1 MMKALTLS
9 AAALLALGATPSFA
23 EGDAEAG
30 EGLWRSCRSCHAIT
44 DADGTTIQRGGRTG
58 PNLYGLPGRAVAS
71 QEGFRYSAPLLE
83 FAATEEGA
91 VWTEELFVEYVAD
104 PTAFL
109 RSHLGESGARS
120 GMSFRM
126 TSGAEDM
133 WAYLASVSPDVA
145 DDATEAHEADE

>member
-9 AAALLALGATPSFA
+9 AAAFLGLGVTPSFA
-23 EGDAEAG
+23 DGHGSAG
-30 EGLWRSCRSCHAIT
+30 ESLWRNCRSCHSIT

-58 PNLYGLPGRAVAS
+58 PNLYGLPGRAIAS

-83 FAATEEGA
+83 FAATPEGA

-120 GMSFRM
+120 GMSFRL
-126 TSGAEDM
+126 TAGAEDM
-133 WAYLASVSPDVA
+133 CP
-145 DDATEAHEADE
+145 